1 MTDPRDPDRPDAAAG
16 AARHAPAAQRNKQ
29 PILEVLRRLLPGR
42 GTVLELAAGT
52 GEHAVWFA
60 RHLPDLTWQP
70 SDADAQMRAS
80 IDAHAGQAGAAN
92 LRPALALDVTAA
104 AWPLDRA
111 DAALAVNL
119 IHIAPWAAAE
129 GLFAGAVRVLP
140 AGAPLVLYG
149 PFRRGGRHTAES
161 NARFDAFLRAQ
172 DPRWGVRDLD
182 DVDALAARCGF
193 DPLELVEMPA
203 NNFVMAYRRRA

>member
-1 MTDPRDPDRPDAAAG
+1 
-16 AARHAPAAQRNKQ
+16 
-29 PILEVLRRLLPGR
+29 
-42 GTVLELAAGT
+42 
-52 GEHAVWFA
+52 
-60 RHLPDLTWQP
+60 
-70 SDADAQMRAS
+70 
-80 IDAHAGQAGAAN
+80 
-92 LRPALALDVTAA
+92 
-104 AWPLDRA
+104 
-111 DAALAVNL
+111 
-119 IHIAPWAAAE
+119 
-129 GLFAGAVRVLP
+129 VRVLP

-161 NARFDAFLRAQ
+161 NARFDASLRAQ